1 MVFNYRLI
9 IVNINKMILENEI
22 KIIQHLSKNIISN
35 FLQIGI
41 KLKKIRDEESF
52 RSEYSTFTEF
62 LEKEEFTF
70 SKQFVYR
77 LFQIVEDREL
87 KVKAPLLGITKT
99 IELLYVTERET
110 RNELMEKTIKEDL
123 THKELRTEIKKL
135 KVEHNPVI
143 DIKSERFFKLKREA
157 VNMMSE
163 LKRIKEQ
170 YLIWKEKSKEF
181 DLKKEKEELSL
192 CFALEEK
199 K

>member
-1 MVFNYRLI
+1 
-9 IVNINKMILENEI
+9 MILENEI

-123 THKELRTEIKKL
+123 THKELRTKIKKL
-135 KVEHNPVI
+135 KVEHSPILNTE
-143 DIKSERFFKLKREA
+143 SERMFKLQREA
-157 VNMMSE
+157 NNLVSE
-163 LKRIKEQ
+163 FKRLKEQ

-181 DLKKEKEELSL
+181 DLKKEREELSL
-192 CFALEEK
+192 CFALKEDLK
-199 K
+199 

>member
-1 MVFNYRLI
+1 
-9 IVNINKMILENEI
+9 MILENEI

-77 LFQIVEDREL
+77 LFQIVEDNKL
-87 KVKAPLLGITKT
+87 KVVVPLLGITKT
-99 IELLYVTERET
+99 IELLHVPEREM
-110 RNELMEKTIKEDL
+110 REELTKKAIQEDL
-123 THKELRTEIKKL
+123 TQTELRTEIKKL
-135 KVEHNPVI
+135 KVEHNPI
-143 DIKSERFFKLKREA
+143 INTESERRFKLVREF
-157 VNMMSE
+157 NNLISE
-163 LKRIKEQ
+163 FNRLKEQ

-192 CFALEEK
+192 CFALGVENK
-199 K
+199 